1 MGEESVLTRRR
12 RARAAALAPPTDAPR
27 PALLLGSVAV
37 IATCGLLYEL
47 IAGTLAS
54 YLLGD
59 SVTQFSTVIGVYLF
73 SMGVGSWL
81 SRYLGGPLL
90 RWFIRLEILVGLVG
104 GASAPLLF
112 GLFAH
117 VGSFRVL
124 LYGLVGLLGAL
135 VGLEIPLL
143 LRILQGRLA
152 FKELVAR
159 VFTFDYVGSL
169 LAAVIFP
176 LVLVPRLGLVRTALL
191 FGALNVVVAGVSLLS
206 FDETKPYRKRYLATI
221 IGSLLALGAGV
232 IMAERI
238 QRYAEGEVFQDTVI
252 YAQSTPYQRL
262 VLTGNHR
269 GELRLFLNGNLQF
282 SSADEYRY
290 HEALVHPALQDRPQ
304 AHDVLVLGGGDGLAV
319 REILKYPQVQRIRLI
334 DLDPAMTKLFRSNQ
348 LLRELNHN
356 SLHSPKLE
364 IRNADAYAW
373 LRQDTARY
381 DVVFVDFPDPGNYS
395 IGKLYTTAFYQTLRQ
410 RLRPGG
416 LVVVQ
421 ATSPYVARHA
431 YWCVVHTLAASGFSP
446 VPYHAYVPSF
456 GEWGYVLAQAQPGTW
471 RPTGGAL
478 PAGLRYATPH
488 VISQMR
494 SFPPDM
500 SEVPTDVNQLNN
512 QALVRYFEE
521 EWGPYGQ

>member
-1 MGEESVLTRRR
+1 MGEASVLTRRR
-12 RARAAALAPPTDAPR
+12 RAQAAAAAPEQAPR

-90 RWFIRLEILVGLVG
+90 RWFIRLELLVGLVG

-117 VGSFRVL
+117 VSSFRVL
-124 LYGLVGLLGAL
+124 LYGLVGLLGTL

-206 FDETKPYRKRYLATI
+206 FEETRPYRRRYLAAI
-221 IGSLLALGAGV
+221 ALALLALGAGV
-232 IMAERI
+232 VGAERI

-290 HEALVHPALQDRPQ
+290 HEALVHPAMQDRPR
-304 AHDVLVLGGGDGLAV
+304 ASRILVLGGGDGLAV
-319 REILKYPQVQRIRLI
+319 RELLKYPQVRQIQLV

-356 SLHSPKLE
+356 SLHSPKL
-364 IRNADAYAW
+364 IITNADAYAW
-373 LRQDTARY
+373 LRQDTAHY
-381 DVVFVDFPDPGNYS
+381 DVVLVDFPDPGNYS
-395 IGKLYTTAFYQTLRQ
+395 IGKLYSTAFYQTLRQ

-421 ATSPYVARHA
+421 ATSPYVARRA

-471 RPTGGAL
+471 RPDGGPL
-478 PAGLRYATPH
+478 PAGLRFATPL
-488 VISQMR
+488 VISQLR

-500 SEVPTDVNQLNN
+500 AEVPTEINQLNN

>member
-1 MGEESVLTRRR
+1 MGEGSVLTRRR
-12 RARAAALAPPTDAPR
+12 RARAAAAAPAEGAPR

-81 SRYLGGPLL
+81 SRYLGGALL

-124 LYGLVGLLGAL
+124 LYGLVGLLGTL

-206 FDETKPYRKRYLATI
+206 FEETRPYRRRYLALI
-221 IGSLLALGAGV
+221 ALSLLALGTGV
-232 IMAERI
+232 GLAERI

-290 HEALVHPALQDRPQ
+290 HEALVHPAMQDRPR
-304 AHDVLVLGGGDGLAV
+304 ASRILVLGGGDGLAV
-319 REILKYPQVQRIRLI
+319 RELLKYPQVQHIQLV

-356 SLHSPKLE
+356 SLHSPKLT
-364 IRNADAYAW
+364 ITNADAYAW

-381 DVVFVDFPDPGNYS
+381 DVVLVDFPDPGNYS
-395 IGKLYTTAFYQTLRQ
+395 IGKLYSTAFYQTLRQ

-421 ATSPYVARHA
+421 ATSPYVARRA

-471 RPTGGAL
+471 RPDGGPL
-478 PAGLRYATPH
+478 PAGLRFATPQT
-488 VISQMR
+488 ISEMR
-494 SFPPDM
+494 RFPPDM
-500 SEVPTDVNQLNN
+500 AEVPTDINQLNN

>member
-1 MGEESVLTRRR
+1 
-12 RARAAALAPPTDAPR
+12 
-27 PALLLGSVAV
+27 
-37 IATCGLLYEL
+37 
-47 IAGTLAS
+47 
-54 YLLGD
+54 
-59 SVTQFSTVIGVYLF
+59 
-73 SMGVGSWL
+73 
-81 SRYLGGPLL
+81 
-90 RWFIRLEILVGLVG
+90 
-104 GASAPLLF
+104 
-112 GLFAH
+112 
-117 VGSFRVL
+117 
-124 LYGLVGLLGAL
+124 
-135 VGLEIPLL
+135 
-143 LRILQGRLA
+143 
-152 FKELVAR
+152 
-159 VFTFDYVGSL
+159 
-169 LAAVIFP
+169 VIFP

-206 FDETKPYRKRYLATI
+206 FDETRPYRRRYLAA
-221 IGSLLALGAGV
+221 IGLALLALGAGV
-232 IMAERI
+232 VGAERI

-290 HEALVHPALQDRPQ
+290 HEALVHPALQDRPR
-304 AHDVLVLGGGDGLAV
+304 ASRILVLGGGDGLAV
-319 REILKYPQVQRIRLI
+319 REILKYPQVQHIRLI

-364 IRNADAYAW
+364 IHNADAYAW

-395 IGKLYTTAFYQTLRQ
+395 IGKLYSTAFYQTLRQ
-410 RLRPGG
+410 RVRPGG

-421 ATSPYVARHA
+421 ATSPYVARRA
-431 YWCVVHTLAASGFSP
+431 YWCVVHTLGASGFTT

-456 GEWGYVLAQAQPGTW
+456 GEWGYVLAQAQPGSW
-471 RPTGGAL
+471 RPDGGPL
-478 PAGLRYATPH
+478 PAKLRYLTPT
-488 VISQMR
+488 VISQLR

-500 SEVPTDVNQLNN
+500 AEIPTEVNQLNN